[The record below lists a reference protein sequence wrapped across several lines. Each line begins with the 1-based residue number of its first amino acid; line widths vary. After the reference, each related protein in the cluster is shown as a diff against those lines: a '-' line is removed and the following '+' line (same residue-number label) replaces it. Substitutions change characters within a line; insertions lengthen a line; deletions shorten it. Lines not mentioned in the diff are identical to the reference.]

1 VKTEI
6 IDFFAEKRVFY
17 KVDFTINLKTE
28 QSHLQIPV
36 AGARWANCKF
46 LRKNGQ

>member
-17 KVDFTINLKTE
+17 KVDFTFNLKTE
-28 QSHLQIPV
+28 QSHLQIPD
-36 AGARWANCKF
+36 AGARGETVSF
-46 LRKNGQ
+46 YV